1 MSKRR
6 EFHSLLNRLTPT
18 ILDTLEDLVDEEEQ
32 RILNYVYQEW
42 DWTAA
47 RHVARV
53 FVDHSLER
61 VNQVRIIG
69 E

>member
-1 MSKRR
+1 MSNRR
-6 EFHSLLNRLTPT
+6 TFHSLLNRLTPT
-18 ILDTLEDLVDEEEQ
+18 ILDTLEDLVQEEEQ
-32 RILNYVYQEW
+32 RLLEQVYQEW